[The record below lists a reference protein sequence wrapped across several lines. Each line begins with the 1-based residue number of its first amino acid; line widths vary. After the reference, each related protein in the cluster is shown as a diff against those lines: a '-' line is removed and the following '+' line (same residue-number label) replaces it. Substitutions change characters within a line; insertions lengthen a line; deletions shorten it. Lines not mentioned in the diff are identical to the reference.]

1 MTDRNLKLA
10 LIVSVAA
17 NIFLIGGAAGG
28 LGFWLLRPHAEVREP
43 PGRPALAR
51 LQAQRRPL
59 RFAADDL
66 APAQRQAFRQ
76 ALREARQASAADL
89 LQARDRRLALAD
101 LLAQP
106 SPDRA
111 EVEAAM
117 AAVRQADIAV
127 RSRTEQAVAD
137 FAVGLSVEDRA
148 RFIGGLK
155 RSGALLRPSV
165 VAGATGNPPPAR

>member
-10 LIVSVAA
+10 LIVSLAA

-43 PGRPALAR
+43 AARPALAR

-59 RFAADDL
+59 RFAADEL

-76 ALREARQASAADL
+76 ALRQARQANAADVL
-89 LQARDRRLALAD
+89 KGRDARLALAD

-111 EVEAAM
+111 QVEAAM
-117 AAVRQADIAV
+117 DGARQADLAM
-127 RSRTEQAVAD
+127 RSRTEQAVAE
-137 FAVGLSVEDRA
+137 FAVGLSTEDRA
-148 RFIGGLK
+148 TFIAGLK
-155 RSGALLRPSV
+155 RSGAVLRPG
-165 VAGATGNPPPAR
+165 AAATGNPPPAR